1 MNNFFGFNTGSSAY
15 DKRRH
20 LNLIYHEFMYFKLL
34 ENQSI
39 AMAVKNVMA
48 KSINERYNIF
58 LASILNKYESN
69 FLYYLKNRYQVPD
82 ADFETIIAGETFKY
96 GEVKTPAGYHQDQDW
111 RLVIQMIYATVL
123 TGSNMQPYVQNVVQS
138 YIFPFASGMGIG
150 IKPSSPRIIG
160 NAIQTC
166 LNLGMRSFDDLP
178 RIEDYALSM
187 AK

>member
-69 FLYYLKNRYQVPD
+69 FLYYLKNRYQVID

-96 GEVKTPAGYHQDQDW
+96 GEVKTPAGYNQEQDW

-123 TGSNMQPYVQNVVQS
+123 TGSNMQPYVQSVVQS

-166 LNLGMRSFDDLP
+166 LNLGMRNFDDLP
-178 RIEDYALSM
+178 RIEDYVLSM